1 MLADLPILCVYLTG
15 LKEDGMVCENVTAC
29 PFSSNIN
36 FVFKPFY
43 NLSPFV
49 TISLLA
55 GQITSIRGVKYHG

>member
-1 MLADLPILCVYLTG
+1 MLADLPILCGYLTG
-15 LKEDGMVCENVTAC
+15 LKEDCMMCENVTAC

-49 TISLLA
+49 TISIFA
-55 GQITSIRGVKYHG
+55 GQITSIRGV